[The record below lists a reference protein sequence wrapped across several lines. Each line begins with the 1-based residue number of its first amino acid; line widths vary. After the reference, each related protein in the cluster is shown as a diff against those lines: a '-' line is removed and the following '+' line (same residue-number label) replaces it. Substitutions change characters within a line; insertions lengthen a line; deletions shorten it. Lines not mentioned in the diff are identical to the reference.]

1 MIKVIFTDLG
11 GVVLTNGWDHVG
23 RKRAVE
29 HFELDPEE
37 FAQRHEMV
45 FGGYEEGKM
54 SIEDYLH
61 FAVFYCP
68 RPFSRAE
75 FITFMK
81 EQSQKLPHMLEHL
94 QAIKKKYGIPI
105 FAVSNEGRELGE
117 YRIEQF
123 ELRPLIDAF
132 IVSGFVGM
140 RKPSL
145 GIYKLALDLAQVN
158 GDEALYIDDRQVLV
172 EAGERA
178 GLVTL
183 WHTDYKVT
191 VQEFERHGLGI

>member
-1 MIKVIFTDLG
+1 MIKAIFTDLG
-11 GVVLTNGWDHVG
+11 GVLLTNGWDHIG
-23 RKRAVE
+23 RQKAAE
-29 HFELDPEE
+29 HFGLDPVE

-61 FAVFYCP
+61 FSVFYCP
-68 RPFSRAE
+68 RTFSRAE

-81 EQSQKLPHMLEHL
+81 EQSQMLPHMLDHL
-94 QAIKKKYGIPI
+94 KAVKEKYGLPV

-117 YRIEQF
+117 YRIEAFQLQ
-123 ELRPLIDAF
+123 EVIDAF

-140 RKPSL
+140 RKPAL
-145 GIYKLALDLAQVN
+145 GIYKLALDLAQVK
-158 GDEALYIDDRQVLV
+158 GDEALYIDDRQVLI

-183 WHTDYKVT
+183 WHTEFNAT
-191 VQEFERHGLGI
+191 VSEFERHGLKL

>member
-1 MIKVIFTDLG
+1 MIKAIFTDLG
-11 GVVLTNGWDHVG
+11 GVLLTNGWDHIG
-23 RKRAVE
+23 RQKAAE
-29 HFELDPEE
+29 HFGLDPVE

-61 FAVFYCP
+61 FSVFYCP
-68 RPFSRAE
+68 RTFSRAE

-81 EQSQKLPHMLEHL
+81 EQSQKLPHMLDHL
-94 QAIKKKYGIPI
+94 KAVKEKYGLPV

-117 YRIEQF
+117 YRIEAFQLQ
-123 ELRPLIDAF
+123 EVIDAF

-140 RKPSL
+140 RKPAL
-145 GIYKLALDLAQVN
+145 GIYKLALDLAQVK
-158 GDEALYIDDRQVLV
+158 GDEALYIDDRQVLI

-183 WHTDYKVT
+183 WHTEFNAT
-191 VQEFERHGLGI
+191 VSEFERHGLKL

>member
-1 MIKVIFTDLG
+1 MIRAIFTDLG
-11 GVVLTNGWDHVG
+11 GVVLTNGWDTAG
-23 RKRAVE
+23 RERAVR

-54 SIEDYLH
+54 SIEDYLR
-61 FAVFYCP
+61 FSVFHTP

-81 EQSQKLPHMLEHL
+81 EQSQKLPQMLEIL
-94 QAIKKKYGIPI
+94 EDIKTKYAIPI
-105 FAVSNEGRELGE
+105 FALSNEGRELAE
-117 YRIEQF
+117 YRIETF
-123 ELRPLIDAF
+123 HLRKVIDAF

-145 GIYKLALDLAQVN
+145 GIYKMALDLAQVKAE
-158 GDEALYIDDRQVLV
+158 EALYIDDREVLI
-172 EAGERA
+172 EAGGRA
-178 GLVTL
+178 GLLTL
-183 WHTDYKVT
+183 WNTSIDLTLK
-191 VQEFERHGLGI
+191 ELCRHGLEV